1 MKSRFGQKCSG
12 DWCKNDW
19 TQVERAVVSCKPH
32 FLLKKTE
39 AVAFHFCRG
48 HFNKHSYLSG
58 IVLAEHALHVCTTKT
73 LIFKNCCR
81 YFFPLRPSI
90 RLLLS
95 GVVSYILPGLV
106 WSFGCV
112 ADSDGRA
119 LLDSFFRRL
128 ASGQLQTNIMFFLM
142 PVI

>member
-1 MKSRFGQKCSG
+1 MIGLKL
-12 DWCKNDW
+12 
-19 TQVERAVVSCKPH
+19 RARSCLANH
-32 FLLKKTE
+32 ISYSKKAE

-73 LIFKNCCR
+73 LIFKNCCTFSHSDR
-81 YFFPLRPSI
+81 I

-95 GVVSYILPGLV
+95 GVVSHILPGLV

-142 PVI
+142 RVI